1 MRLEQIIKKRFDEEG
16 ILKIDLTPNVRPV
29 NANMYVVSNIS
40 EKYGSALILDSQ
52 ICSVLRDK
60 IGAGFFVLPTS
71 LNEVIAVK
79 NGAIPIRAMQ
89 QAVKENNSDPACMNP
104 CIFLSDR
111 VFQDT
116 DNGLISVSA

>member
-29 NANMYVVSNIS
+29 NVNMYVVSNIS

-79 NGAIPIRAMQ
+79 NGAIPIPAMQ
-89 QAVKENNSDPACMNP
+89 RAVMENNRDSSCMNP

-116 DNGLISVSA
+116 DKGLISVSI